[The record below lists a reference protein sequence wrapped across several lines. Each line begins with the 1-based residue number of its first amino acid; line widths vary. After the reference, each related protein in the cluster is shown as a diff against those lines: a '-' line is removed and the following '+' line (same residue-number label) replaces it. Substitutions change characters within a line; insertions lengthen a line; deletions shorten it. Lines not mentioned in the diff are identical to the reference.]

1 MSFGRERQCH
11 RAELQPEAGEVA
23 LTCANPIPVALS
35 PNIWLFKTNF
45 LAYIGINPDN
55 NVVGEPE
62 VRDAEE
68 PVGGRWSSMAYCESA
83 DSESAKGQLEQRS
96 HHGISLLIP
105 HFLPSSSHNAVTS
118 KTNSMPVWK
127 RCMQTHAY
135 THFRCTCASTSMCV
149 HSVNRAMCAPEVTH
163 SLLSPFSDKLKAFS
177 KLLLYFKRFN

>member
-55 NVVGEPE
+55 DVVGEPE